1 MRAALRTIEY
11 QPEPSTLSG
20 DPAEFS
26 FLARLIIGPPDA
38 PGGES
43 LDVTVCTPE
52 WLAAASRRVGGI
64 YDARHHVVVNLDD
77 FNQRALRDWLASRVH
92 EAEAASWPEV
102 GRRLGRLGQWE
113 FEDYRPGLLD
123 RDQRHVRAFVA
134 RPRCSIMSMC
144 PGSLTGVTSSL
155 TPVSTR
161 IAIAQRC

>member
-38 PGGES
+38 PGEES
-43 LDVTVCTPE
+43 FDVTVCTPE

-113 FEDYRPGLLD
+113 FEDYRP
-123 RDQRHVRAFVA
+123 
-134 RPRCSIMSMC
+134 
-144 PGSLTGVTSSL
+144 
-155 TPVSTR
+155 
-161 IAIAQRC
+161 